1 MVELLKQGQYAPLP
15 VAEQVCSIYA
25 GVNGHFDE
33 VEVTEVAKFE
43 NSFLEFLR
51 DQKPEILD
59 AISNDGAI
67 RDEDEL
73 IGAINEFKSLS
84 ASYAS
89 DAEVAAEEVAA
100 EEVAAEEVAAEEASP
115 AEEAGQEETAAEEA
129 TEESTEE

>member
-1 MVELLKQGQYAPLP
+1 MVELLKQGQYTPLP

-33 VEVTEVAKFE
+33 VEVTEVAEFE
-43 NSFLEFLR
+43 RGLLEFLR

-59 AISNDGAI
+59 AITNDGAI

-73 IGAINEFKSLS
+73 IGAINEYKSLS

-89 DAEVAAEEVAA
+89 DAEAAK
-100 EEVAAEEVAAEEASP
+100 EEASP
-115 AEEAGQEETAAEEA
+115 TEEVATEAASSAEEAGQEETATEGA